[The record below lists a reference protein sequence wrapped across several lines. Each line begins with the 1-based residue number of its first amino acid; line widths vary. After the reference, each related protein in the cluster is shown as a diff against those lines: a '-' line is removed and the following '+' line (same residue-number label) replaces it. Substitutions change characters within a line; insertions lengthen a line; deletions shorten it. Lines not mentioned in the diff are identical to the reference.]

1 MPLSLLLVH
10 DFNIRRSWTRREIN
24 PAKEKVKPIIKKKH
38 LRSPSRSRSPSPAE
52 SSHSHRSS
60 RGRSRSR
67 SLTPATPAT
76 PAAKRRR
83 RDSDS
88 IAPRSR
94 TPGDRG
100 RAGWVPRPRRNP
112 VHSRSPSPSQ
122 TPDSL
127 KGRRRSLSSASS
139 SSEDR
144 SPSRTPPNRPRT
156 VHRLPTSTS
165 AVNLSPTTTRT
176 SGNNYHRHN
185 GPHRNGKHQTNY
197 KYTNVSDLCTG
208 AYIKLTAAKNERRS
222 NFAHSSS
229 VEVMPP
235 PDTIPV
241 SHTSR
246 PTNDRESNRTLG
258 KQGRSPARESKIGI
272 TGSPPTRVTHRN
284 AGFKPINQTNQTSSS
299 LKKFFPGDD
308 EDMDLASDDHPSDA
322 PMTSESGPDVTKA
335 SDDGRY
341 QRNGVLEDRR
351 ARSPDAKAEL
361 SPNLHDRPSS
371 RRSLMENKDALKIA
385 SLPCTP
391 SETVHVREGA
401 SPSATTSRE
410 LYNILSQVGEGTF
423 GKVYKAQNTV
433 TKVHVALKR
442 IRMEAEKDGFPVTAM
457 REIKLLQSLRH
468 ENVVRLYEMMVSNG
482 NVFTLIHAGRLFIVT
497 HQALFTWSLN
507 TWTMT

>member
-1 MPLSLLLVH
+1 MPPLLLLVI
-10 DFNIRRSWTRREIN
+10 DFNAQRSWTRREIN
-24 PAKEKVKPIIKKKH
+24 PAKEKEKVKPIIKKKH

-52 SSHSHRSS
+52 SYHSHRSS

-67 SLTPATPAT
+67 SLTPATPVT
-76 PAAKRRR
+76 PATKRRR

-88 IAPRSR
+88 IAPRGR
-94 TPGDRG
+94 TPSDRG
-100 RAGWVPRPRRNP
+100 RAGWVPRPHHNP
-112 VHSRSPSPSQ
+112 RPSRSPSPSQ
-122 TPDSL
+122 TPDSFS
-127 KGRRRSLSSASS
+127 GRRRSLSSASS
-139 SSEDR
+139 TSEDR
-144 SPSRTPPNRPRT
+144 SPSRTPPNRPRA

-165 AVNLSPTTTRT
+165 AANLSPTLTRT

-185 GPHRNGKHQTNY
+185 GPHRNGEHQTNY
-197 KYTNVSDLCTG
+197 KHTNVSGLCTR
-208 AYIKLTAAKNERRS
+208 AYIELTVAKNERRS

-229 VEVMPP
+229 IEVMPP

-246 PTNDRESNRTLG
+246 SAINTNDRESNRTLG
-258 KQGRSPARESKIGI
+258 KQGRSPTKESKIGI
-272 TGSPPTRVTHRN
+272 TGSPSTRVTNRN
-284 AGFKPINQTNQTSSS
+284 AGFKPINQTNQASSS

-308 EDMDLASDDHPSDA
+308 EDMDLASDDLPSDA
-322 PMTSESGPDVTKA
+322 PATSESGPDVTKA
-335 SDDGRY
+335 PDDSRY
-341 QRNGVLEDRR
+341 QRNGISEDRR
-351 ARSPDAKAEL
+351 ARSPDAKADGVQL

-371 RRSLMENKDALKIA
+371 RRSLMENRVTLKIA
-385 SLPCTP
+385 SGPCTP
-391 SETVHVREGA
+391 SETIQVREGA

-482 NVFTLIHAGRLFIVT
+482 NVFTLIHCRT
-497 HQALFTWSLN
+497 
-507 TWTMT
+507 